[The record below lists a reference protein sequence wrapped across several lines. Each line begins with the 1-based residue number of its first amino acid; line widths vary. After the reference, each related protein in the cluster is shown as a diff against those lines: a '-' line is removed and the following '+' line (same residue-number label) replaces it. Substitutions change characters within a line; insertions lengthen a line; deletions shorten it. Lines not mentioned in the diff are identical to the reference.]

1 MQKRFLIF
9 YPKISIF
16 VEQTTKQDYVMTEEK
31 ERDERFRKYLAA
43 KSDQELVAL
52 VAEEEMKDG
61 GRTMEELMAAGME
74 GVAKAREHY
83 DETRAIMFQAYAVWW
98 IRQAM
103 RQA

>member
-1 MQKRFLIF
+1 
-9 YPKISIF
+9 
-16 VEQTTKQDYVMTEEK
+16 MTEEK
-31 ERDERFRKYLAA
+31 ERNERIKKYLAA

-61 GRTMEELMAAGME
+61 GRTMDELMAAGME

-83 DETRAIMFQAYAVWW
+83 DETRAFMFQAYAVWW